1 MERIKNRHG
10 DVPVLPA
17 GMLLTLSFAPF
28 YYSYLAVFALF
39 ILFYSWTDASPGKAA
54 LRGLLFG
61 LGLFGSGASWIYFSV
76 RDFSGAGVV
85 AASAVTL
92 LFVLAMA
99 SFSTL
104 AGYVCGR
111 FFPVAGIAG
120 ITLGYPAAW
129 VFSEY
134 LRGYVTLNGF
144 PWLQAGY
151 SQEHSFLAGYIPL
164 FGVYGTGF
172 LAAFTAAALA
182 AAARRKEHALW
193 LCAGVIALWAG
204 GAGLRTVTWTHPIG
218 AAIRVTLVQGNIPQ
232 NDKWLPENRDKTLR
246 MYRDM
251 TARHWD
257 SQLIVWPETAVPAFF
272 DQVKDAFIDPLHREA
287 QRHRTDLVVPLP
299 IREADN
305 DYYNA
310 VMTLGGSMGIYR
322 KVHLV
327 PFGEYLPLE
336 PLSGAIVKA
345 LDAHVGNFVPGK
357 ADQPLLQAAG
367 YPFAASICYED
378 AFGAE
383 TIRSMPEAAFLV
395 NVTNDSWFGE
405 YLQPQQHMQM
415 ARVRAL
421 ETGRYMLR
429 ATNTGIT
436 AVVAPDGATVAEAPR
451 SQRFALT
458 SSIVPMGGMTPYARL
473 GDKFII
479 AGLLL
484 IIVGFPVFRSRR
496 KLTGSD
502 FICRRSAES

>member
-1 MERIKNRHG
+1 MDRIKNRYG
-10 DVPVLPA
+10 NVLVFPA
-17 GMLLTLSFAPF
+17 GILLTLSFAPF

-39 ILFYSWTDASPGKAA
+39 ILFFFWTDVSPGKAA

-61 LGLFGSGASWIYFSV
+61 LGFFGSGASWIYFSV
-76 RDFSGAGVV
+76 HDFSGAGVV
-85 AASAVTL
+85 AASTVAL
-92 LFVLAMA
+92 LFVLVLA

-111 FFPVAGIAG
+111 FFPAAGTAG

-151 SQEHSFLAGYIPL
+151 SQEHGFLAGYIPL
-164 FGVYGTGF
+164 FGIYGTGF

-182 AAARRKEHALW
+182 AAAQRKKHALW
-193 LCAGVIALWAG
+193 LCAGITVLWAG
-204 GAGLRTVTWTHPIG
+204 GAALRTVKWTHPIG
-218 AAIRVTLVQGNIPQ
+218 EAIRVTLVQGNIPQ
-232 NDKWLPENRDKTLR
+232 NNKWLPENRDNTLR
-246 MYRDM
+246 MYWEM
-251 TARHWD
+251 TAAHWD

-272 DQVKDAFIDPLHREA
+272 DQVKDAFIYPLNREA
-287 QRHRTDLVVPLP
+287 QQHRTDLVVPLP
-299 IREADN
+299 VREANND

-310 VMTLGGSMGIYR
+310 VMTLGSNVGIYR

-327 PFGEYLPLE
+327 PFGEYLPLQ
-336 PLSGAIVKA
+336 PLSGAIVKV
-345 LDAHVGNFVPGK
+345 LDAHVGNFVPGSV
-357 ADQPLLQAAG
+357 DQPLLQAAG
-367 YPFAASICYED
+367 YAFATSICYED
-378 AFGAE
+378 AFGVE
-383 TIRSMPEAAFLV
+383 TIRAMPDAAFLV
-395 NVTNDSWFGE
+395 NVTNDSWFGA

-415 ARVRAL
+415 ARMRAL

-436 AVVAPDGATVAEAPR
+436 AVVAPDGSTVAEAPQ
-451 SQRFALT
+451 SQRYALT

-484 IIVGFPVFRSRR
+484 ILIGFPLFQRLR
-496 KLTGSD
+496 KETGPG
-502 FICRRSAES
+502 